1 MTTYGIVGSRRYTKK
16 RLIEKMID
24 TFEFDDVVISGG
36 CKGPD
41 TWAIEYAK
49 KRGLKTIEY
58 LPKLSKAK
66 TRQDY
71 ISAYHTRNALIS
83 LNCDRLLAFVM
94 SDRKG
99 GTENTIGWAR
109 KFNKPVWTHIEEVE
123 RPKKDVEIIKQL
135 PLMACVA

>member
-1 MTTYGIVGSRRYTKK
+1 
-16 RLIEKMID
+16 MID

-49 KRGLKTIEY
+49 KRGLKTKEY
-58 LPKLSKAK
+58 LPKLEKAK
-66 TRQDY
+66 TKYDY
-71 ISAYHTRNALIS
+71 IRAYYTRNALIS
-83 LNCDRLLAFVM
+83 LYCDRLLAFVM

-99 GTENTIGWAR
+99 GAENTIAWAR
-109 KFNKPVWTHIEEVE
+109 KFNKPVWTHIEEIE
-123 RPKKDVEIIKQL
+123 DAKKNVEIIKQL